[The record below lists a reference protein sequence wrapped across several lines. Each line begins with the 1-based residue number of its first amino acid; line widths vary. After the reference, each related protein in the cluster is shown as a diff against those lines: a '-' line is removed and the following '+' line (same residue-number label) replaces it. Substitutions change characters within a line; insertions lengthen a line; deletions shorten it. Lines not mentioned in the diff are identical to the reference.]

1 MTDNVGK
8 LIQAGEV
15 DTGDIIPFVI
25 TSTGIHYECEIVQVS
40 CPACGEI
47 FKGTKRDAGGFIAG
61 HQAYHEFENIQDL
74 MLKSMGGV

>member
-1 MTDNVGK
+1 MMSEEGIFSTMQ
-8 LIQAGEV
+8 I
-15 DTGDIIPFVI
+15 GDIIPKII
-25 TSTGIHYECEIVQVS
+25 TPTGIYYDTEIVQVS